1 MLIVSDTS
9 PITNLIQVDQL
20 ELLRRV
26 FGEIIIPQK
35 VFEELS
41 AYEGHKKLIEL
52 QSWILVKSVND
63 EAEVKI
69 LEEVLD
75 PGEAEAIVLAKELD
89 AEFLII
95 DEKRGRRIAKTHGL
109 RITGLL
115 GVLIRGKKQG
125 YLNELKPIL
134 DKLIDELQFRVD
146 RNLYEWTLSEVGEE
160 I

>member
-1 MLIVSDTS
+1 MIVSDTS